1 MADAFRLHGP
11 TRFAASLW
19 SRAMNALPK
28 VALALLAASLPAR
41 AEETPVRF
49 SRHVVPVL
57 SRLGCAAGACH
68 GAVQGK
74 NGFKLSLFGSDPV
87 GDHHRLLRDNGGR
100 RLDWLS
106 PDRSLLLLKGTGQ
119 VPHEGGQRFQVGS
132 PEYALLRRWIAA
144 GSPLDDVEKS
154 RVTKVTLTPADI
166 LGKPGATFD
175 LKVEAKYADGS
186 SADVTQL
193 CHYEIREGGVAEVDH
208 KGRVTVRAAGETT
221 VLVRYGWNP
230 VLANVAVPRSQDAK
244 LPVVKAHNLIDEHV
258 LKKLRRMNLP
268 PADLCDDAL
277 FLRRA
282 CLDVTGALPDPDE
295 VKAFLADRAED
306 KRAKKIDELLKR
318 PGHSAL
324 WATKWCDLLRVRISY
339 QDFSQAL
346 APEAVRRFYQWIRA
360 RVREN
365 TPYDE
370 FVARMIVSNSLDGR
384 TREEWFEDV
393 VEQYREAAEADG
405 PAEKKHASR
414 KTLDL
419 YWHRYDS
426 TGVKGAIQFCH
437 QFLGLRMQ
445 CAECHRHPSDV
456 WTQDDLL
463 SFANFFMRVRGNTG
477 VLSVKEAGEV
487 KKRAG
492 TGLNAAEKKKLL
504 AEAKQLQEKAKKLE
518 AEARQKKDDKAAAV
532 RLREEVRKADQRARA
547 LIRGAA
553 VLDVSAVRPT
563 KGNLFGFARVTSPLG
578 SQTSERF
585 RFLGSPGAV
594 TLNEDEDPRELLVG
608 WLRKPDNPF
617 FARAIVNRTWA
628 HYFGRGLIDPVDD
641 LSPLN
646 PPTHPELLQALCDGF
661 VKSKYDLRW
670 LHRSILTSR
679 TYQQSS
685 RPHPRSKGDTKN
697 YTCFSP
703 RRLMAE
709 IVVDALHHAT
719 GTTERYPSRLLAPGS
734 KAVEIPFST
743 ADRVIGNRFT
753 EFAFVVLG
761 RPARSAEAVCDCE
774 REDLPSLQQAL
785 FLANHP
791 EIRKKIEARDGRIAK
806 ILVEHKDDMARV
818 EAVFLWTLGRPPS
831 EAEKKA
837 CLDYLKKSESARKGV
852 AGLMWSLINSKEF
865 VLNR

>member
-1 MADAFRLHGP
+1 
-11 TRFAASLW
+11 
-19 SRAMNALPK
+19 MNAFPK
-28 VALALLAASLPAR
+28 VAALAVLAALPASAR
-41 AEETPVRF
+41 ADGPVSF
-49 SRHVVPVL
+49 SRQVVPVL

-74 NGFKLSLFGSDPV
+74 GGFRLSLFGSDPA
-87 GDHHRLLRDNGGR
+87 GDHLRLLRDHGGR
-100 RLDWLS
+100 RLDRLS
-106 PDRSLLLLKGTGQ
+106 PERSLLLLKGAGQ

-132 PEYALLRRWIAA
+132 PEYDLLRRWIAA
-144 GSPLDDVEKS
+144 GAALDDVEKG
-154 RVTKVTLTPADI
+154 RVTKVTLTPAEL
-166 LGKPGATFD
+166 LGKPGATSD

-193 CHYEIREGGVAEVDH
+193 CHYEARDGGVAEVDR
-208 KGRVTVRAAGETT
+208 KGRVTLRAAGETA

-230 VLANVAVPRSQDAK
+230 VLVNVIVPQSAGGKIPD
-244 LPVVKAHNLIDEHV
+244 VKGHNFIDEHV
-258 LKKLRRMNLP
+258 LKKLRRLNLP
-268 PADLCDDAL
+268 PAELCDDAA
-277 FLRRA
+277 FLRRV
-282 CLDVTGALPDPDE
+282 CLDVTGALPEPDE
-295 VKAFLADRAED
+295 VKKFLADRSED

-339 QDFSQAL
+339 QDFSQAP
-346 APEAVRRFYQWIRA
+346 APEAVRRFYQWVRA

-384 TREEWFEDV
+384 TREQWFEDV
-393 VEQYREAAEADG
+393 VEQYQEADADG
-405 PAEKKHASR
+405 PAEKKYAAR

-426 TGVKGAIQFCH
+426 TGVKGAIQFSH

-487 KKRAG
+487 RKLAG
-492 TGLNAAEKKKLL
+492 TGLTADEKKKLQ
-504 AEAKQLQEKAKKLE
+504 AQAKELQEKAKKLD
-518 AEARQKKDDKAAAV
+518 AQARQKKDDKAAAD
-532 RLREEVRKADQRARA
+532 RLREEGRKADGRARA
-547 LIRGAA
+547 LTKAAA
-553 VLDVSAVRPT
+553 VLDVSAVYPT
-563 KGNLFGFARVTSPLG
+563 KGGPFGPARVTSPLG
-578 SQTSERF
+578 SQSSQRF
-585 RFLGSPGAV
+585 RFLGSPTAV
-594 TLNEDEDPRELLVG
+594 SVKDDEDPREQLVA

-617 FARAIVNRTWA
+617 FAKAVVNRVWE

-646 PPTHPELLQALCDGF
+646 PPSHPELLQELCDGF
-661 VKSKYDLRW
+661 VKSKYDLHW
-670 LHRSILTSR
+670 LHRAILTSR

-685 RPHPRSKGDTKN
+685 RPHPQSKGDVRN
-697 YTCFSP
+697 YAAFHP

-709 IVVDALHHAT
+709 IIVDSLHHAT
-719 GTTERYPSRLLAPGS
+719 GATEKYPSRLLAPGS
-734 KAVEIPFST
+734 KALEIPYST
-743 ADRVIGNRFT
+743 ADRQIANRFT

-774 REDLPSLQQAL
+774 RRSLPSLGQAL

-791 EIRKKIEARDGRIAK
+791 DVWKKIQAKDGRVAK
-806 ILVEHKDDMARV
+806 ILAEHKTDGERV
-818 EAVFLWTLGRPPS
+818 EAVFLWTLGRPAS
-831 EAEKKA
+831 EAEKKV
-837 CLDYLKKSESARKGV
+837 CLEYVKKSPSAQKGIE
-852 AGLMWSLINSKEF
+852 GLVWSLINSKEF